1 MDAAIFDCP
10 MEWVRLLPP
19 GVCPIRRDR
28 ELTEHIWPL
37 LALTP
42 EGCQA
47 LAENQ
52 ADGGKIACRLLLAPG
67 KLQALPPRLQ
77 AETVITYGLSPR
89 DSLTLSSLRSP
100 VLCVQRALPRPDGV
114 VIDPQEF
121 PLPPL
126 PGPAEALLPI
136 LGLRLLQMPLTEGCF
151 P

>member
-10 MEWVRLLPP
+10 MEWVRLLPR

-42 EGCQA
+42 KGCQA

-52 ADGGKIACRLLLAPG
+52 ADDGKITCRLLLAPG
-67 KLQALPPRLQ
+67 ELQALPPRLQ
-77 AETVITYGLSPR
+77 AETVISYGHSPR